1 MASVR
6 KWLGLDD
13 PFREARLREVQTE
26 REALGEELALLN
38 EELRAKAFRQRM
50 NGAVPRVVPKGDE

>member
-13 PFREARLREVQTE
+13 PFREARLREVQAE
-26 REALGEELALLN
+26 REALGAELAHLN

-50 NGAVPRVVPKGDE
+50 NGAVPRVAPKGDE